1 MDTVKFARLC
11 GWLGLLGACLVGL
24 GEFLLQYTPNGGYE
38 DGYAFFTDV
47 PKTRLTLG
55 HYIAVLAAPL
65 YLMGYWHLAFNIDR
79 SNGWARRVFFCL
91 GAYGFVIGTA
101 WISQRVFLAL
111 TAHDIAS
118 GQNLQTLQDAFA
130 THNEPLINV
139 LRIAMFILSILWV
152 FQILKNRSH
161 YPKWMAFF
169 SPLALLVLMVLL
181 YVFIPFIGQYLLPI
195 AMNAAHFVI
204 FALSLWTTRKL
215 TNT

>member
-1 MDTVKFARLC
+1 
-11 GWLGLLGACLVGL
+11 
-24 GEFLLQYTPNGGYE
+24 
-38 DGYAFFTDV
+38 
-47 PKTRLTLG
+47 
-55 HYIAVLAAPL
+55 
-65 YLMGYWHLAFNIDR
+65 MGYWHLAFNIDR
-79 SNGWARRVFFCL
+79 SNGWAGRVFFCL
-91 GAYGFVIGTA
+91 GAYGFVIGAA

-111 TAHDIAS
+111 TAHNIAS

-139 LRIAMFILSILWV
+139 LRIAMLILSILWV

-195 AMNAAHFVI
+195 AMNAAHFII

>member
-38 DGYAFFTDV
+38 DGYAFFADV

-65 YLMGYWHLAFNIDR
+65 YLMGYWHLAFSIDR

-130 THNEPLINV
+130 THIMNL
-139 LRIAMFILSILWV
+139 LSMSCVSQCLSCIS
-152 FQILKNRSH
+152 FG
-161 YPKWMAFF
+161 FF
-169 SPLALLVLMVLL
+169 K
-181 YVFIPFIGQYLLPI
+181 F
-195 AMNAAHFVI
+195 
-204 FALSLWTTRKL
+204 
-215 TNT
+215 